1 MVKLADGTKGSRE
14 KVVAIFKRDLTLTL
28 FNALPMYYFTL
39 IWIFQCVSVK
49 KSLTKHSRRRNYTGV
64 LGVNDSRGGLH
75 LKDDI
80 RMH

>member
-1 MVKLADGTKGSRE
+1 MHCQC
-14 KVVAIFKRDLTLTL
+14 
-28 FNALPMYYFTL
+28 FTL
-39 IWIFQCVSVK
+39 VWIFQCVSVK
-49 KSLTKHSRRRNYTGV
+49 KSLTKHSRRRSYTGV